1 MKTTPNTTETNKL
14 IEAPTDDVFGFYGTI
29 RSNEGLCQAKGDAVW
44 KCAMRTI
51 TEVTGG
57 NAILARNFL
66 RATHGRHFADATSFY
81 RGTLASRIR
90 QTSGERW
97 VAKTLQRLTADGFA
111 SELFAGDPA
120 L

>member
-1 MKTTPNTTETNKL
+1 MTHDTTKTNKL
-14 IEAPTDDVFGFYGTI
+14 AETPIEDVFGFYGTI
-29 RSNEGLCQAKGDAVW
+29 HSNEGLCQAKGDAAW

-66 RATHGRHFADATSFY
+66 RATHGRHFSDATSFY
-81 RGTLASRIR
+81 RGSLASRIR

-111 SELFAGDPA
+111 DQLFAGDPA